1 MPRVLIRYLDAYGF
15 SPHACVISL
24 DELLM
29 HLEHNSAFAVC
40 WFGSNYMKLNT
51 DKCHL
56 IISGNKH
63 ESFWADIGND
73 RIWESNYVKL
83 LGMNI
88 DRSLKF
94 DFHMLKVCSKAIKK
108 LTLLRRMSK
117 FLTFKKRRVLIKAYF
132 ESHFKYYPL
141 VWIFYGR

>member
-1 MPRVLIRYLDAYGF
+1 MVLKDTDVCNFADDT
-15 SPHACVISL
+15 SPHACDNDL

-29 HLEHNSAFAVC
+29 CLEHDSALAVC
-40 WFGSNYMKLNT
+40 CFESNFIKLNT

-83 LGMNI
+83 LGINI

-94 DFHMLKVCSKAIKK
+94 DFHMLKVCSKANRK
-108 LTLLRRMSK
+108 LTILSRMFK
-117 FLTFKKRRVLIKAYF
+117 LVTFKKRKVLIKAYF
-132 ESHFKYYPL
+132 ESQFK
-141 VWIFYGR
+141 

>member
-1 MPRVLIRYLDAYGF
+1 
-15 SPHACVISL
+15 
-24 DELLM
+24 M

-40 WFGSNYMKLNT
+40 WFESNYMKLNT

-83 LGMNI
+83 LGINI
-88 DRSLKF
+88 CR
-94 DFHMLKVCSKAIKK
+94 
-108 LTLLRRMSK
+108 
-117 FLTFKKRRVLIKAYF
+117 
-132 ESHFKYYPL
+132 
-141 VWIFYGR
+141 